1 MYSALILDIFFVT
14 QVPFEN
20 GANPKQDYRGKTKA
34 FTDVVVSLPF
44 SNLETKRLV

>member
-14 QVPFEN
+14 QVPFESEASPN
-20 GANPKQDYRGKTKA
+20 QDYRGKAKA

-44 SNLETKRLV
+44 PNLETKRLV